1 MGEKVVRQPHP
12 LGGRASVT
20 ERGIRVGRDMIGLS
34 DAANLLAAGLEP
46 ILFEFGEQAGAGG
59 RCVYFRRGTGA

>member
-1 MGEKVVRQPHP
+1 VRKPHP

-20 ERGIRVGRDMIGLS
+20 ERGILVGQGIKGLS

-46 ILFEFGEQAGAGG
+46 ILFESREQED
-59 RCVYFRRGTGA
+59 RMSDETLNQTMVRDSLQV